1 MVKNIII
8 AVLSILLGGL
18 ILLIYMGTPR
28 LSTEIK
34 NEKELIYYEKKGNL
48 CNGKAIDE
56 IISYYIINEKKSLAK
71 KWIQKQNECMEQK
84 QKSRIKGVNK

>member
-18 ILLIYMGTPR
+18 ILLIYMGTPKWT
-28 LSTEIK
+28 TEIK
-34 NEKELIYYEKKGNL
+34 NEKELISYEKKGNL
-48 CNGKAIDE
+48 CDRKAIGE
-56 IISYYIINEKKSLAK
+56 IIRYYIIKEKNSLVK

-84 QKSRIKGVNK
+84 RKSRGL